1 MNNINFSPIL
11 LQQGGGFEQMIT
23 SLVPFILIIGIFYFL
38 IIRPQQKKQKER
50 QKLLDSIKKG
60 DKVLTAGGIHG
71 VVEGVEDNSLLI
83 KVADNVKLKF
93 ERSAVT
99 NIAGVTDIETRK

>member
-11 LQQGGGFEQMIT
+11 LQQSGGFEQMIS

-60 DKVLTAGGIHG
+60 DKVVTAGGIHG

-99 NIAGVTDIETRK
+99 NIAGVTDVETRK

>member
-1 MNNINFSPIL
+1 MNNINLSPVL
-11 LQQGGGFEQMIT
+11 LQAAGGFEQMIS
-23 SLVPFILIIGIFYFL
+23 SLIPFILIIGIFYFL

-50 QKLLDSIKKG
+50 QKLLESIKKG
-60 DKVLTAGGIHG
+60 DKVVTAGGLHG
-71 VVEGVEDNSLLI
+71 VVEGVENDSLLI

-99 NIAGVTDIETRK
+99 NIAGITDVDTKK